1 MPCPRCGATE
11 ISPKSGAGWCATCED
26 AYDTWV
32 RRHATDIIWATMGGG
47 IVIALLGLGLP
58 LLGLGSL
65 VGATAAFAGSGTIY
79 GLYRGTQR
87 RRRRQ
92 FLRGVAL
99 PRAYLPA
106 PK

>member
-1 MPCPRCGATE
+1 MACERCGGDEA
-11 ISPKSGAGWCATCED
+11 IQKSGWCLTCER

-32 RRHATDIIWATMGGG
+32 RRHATDIIWAVMGAGT
-47 IVIALLGLGLP
+47 IIAFLGLGLP

-65 VGATAAFAGSGTIY
+65 VGATAALGGSATLY
-79 GLYRGTQR
+79 GLWRGTQR

-99 PRAYLPA
+99 PRAYLPS